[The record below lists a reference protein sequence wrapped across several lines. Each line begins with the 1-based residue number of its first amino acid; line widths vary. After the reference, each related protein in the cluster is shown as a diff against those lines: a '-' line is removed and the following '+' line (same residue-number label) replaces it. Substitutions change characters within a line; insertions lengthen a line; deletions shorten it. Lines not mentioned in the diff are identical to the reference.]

1 VDDQTRQDPPILGES
16 NGLSKG
22 RFQAALLYS
31 PAVRRLL
38 ILLLLALAAVSGCM
52 GDGDSAAIDKA
63 DLKQLVLQP
72 GDLPRAFIRFD
83 EGRQTRT
90 DQPGGTLAD
99 VERFGRQDGW
109 KARYRRPGSPA
120 TKGPLVV
127 ESKVDVFD
135 DSGGANKELEAE
147 RDAIV
152 EGLHVTDPAPK
163 LGDESFLATGT
174 QGSGQFKVRFYLVAW
189 RHANAMASVL
199 ANGFEPKLTREQV
212 VALARKQQSR
222 LAAAAG

>member
-1 VDDQTRQDPPILGES
+1 VGDLTGQDPHILGER
-16 NGLSKG
+16 NLLSKG
-22 RFQAALLYS
+22 RVRAALLFML
-31 PAVRRLL
+31 VLVLL
-38 ILLLLALAAVSGCM
+38 TASGCM
-52 GDGDSAAIDKA
+52 GDGDSTAIDKA
-63 DLKQLVLQP
+63 DLKRLVLQP
-72 GDLPRAFIRFD
+72 GDLAPLFIRFD
-83 EGRQTRT
+83 EGRQTRS
-90 DQPGGTLAD
+90 DQPGATLAD

-147 RDAIV
+147 REAIL
-152 EGLHVTDPAPK
+152 EGLHLRDPAPK

-189 RHANAMASVL
+189 RHENAMASVL
-199 ANGFEPKLTREQV
+199 ANGFERKLTREQV
-212 VALARKQQSR
+212 VELARKQQSR